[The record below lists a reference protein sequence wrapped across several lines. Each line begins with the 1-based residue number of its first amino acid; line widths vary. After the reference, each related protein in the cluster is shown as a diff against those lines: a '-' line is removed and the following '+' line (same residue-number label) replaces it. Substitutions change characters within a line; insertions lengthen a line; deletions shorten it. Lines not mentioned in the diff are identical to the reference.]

1 MADTASPEDAPI
13 PDPPMPLAVRQP
25 VTPLRRPPRIFR
37 TIREW
42 IQNRLMAVVT
52 ALGEFLVLFAFVLSV
67 ILGSIFVLNNRIIN
81 QTVRTPSVM
90 PGGTYAPDGRAQ
102 YSAGASGKAFAIAFV
117 DGIARKPVPISPSG
131 LALPAVRP
139 KLADEAKAENAL
151 RDAANAAANAL
162 FTGSADTKAALSA
175 PILSGKLLGQLQA
188 AKAGGAQADIVIPTR
203 GTGPAPTQPPRP
215 PTQTPPPTNTPVPDA
230 ATATT
235 APTRPAG
242 TTTPLGG
249 SNATPTQP
257 PASPTN
263 SPAPSATAPP
273 QVTATPVVAVTNSPV
288 PTVTVAPASTT
299 PPTAVP
305 SATALLVSPSPSAAL
320 TSPTVPILPSVT
332 PPVATPTSN
341 VPPTPSVAPT
351 VPASPTPAIAPTSAF
366 SPTTTVTITPTVTPT
381 QTPTPTP
388 TRAGG
393 PSPTALAVVDF
404 STMVGV
410 PGQPVTTSFPGIFS
424 GASASSAGTGGAGSG
439 TPAPIPIGP
448 QGRYERTLLFV
459 NGGGKPIDFLPSAG
473 GFTPSVGADGM
484 PNPLFS
490 DPEQGL
496 QLEITVGGEVRYRG
510 PIDVSLASSPPSLER
525 IQPNGYA
532 AVGIAVFLPVTA
544 PNSMSR
550 QIVTFNLDFTVSRF

>member
-1 MADTASPEDAPI
+1 MADTAPPEEAPI
-13 PDPPMPLAVRQP
+13 PDPPMPLAVRPP

-37 TIREW
+37 TMREW

-52 ALGEFLVLFAFVLSV
+52 ALGEFIFLFAFVLSV

-102 YSAGASGKAFAIAFV
+102 YSSGASGKAFAIAFV
-117 DGIARKPVPISPSG
+117 DGVARKPIPIAASG

-188 AKAGGAQADIVIPTR
+188 AKAGGNQGDIVIPTR
-203 GTGPAPTQPPRP
+203 GTGPPPTPAARQ
-215 PTQTPPPTNTPVPDA
+215 PTQTPPPTNTPVADA
-230 ATATT
+230 ATPTT
-235 APTRPAG
+235 APTKPVG
-242 TTTPLGG
+242 TSTPLGG
-249 SNATPTQP
+249 NVSPTA
-257 PASPTN
+257 PAAPPTN
-263 SPAPSATAPP
+263 SPAPSATPVP
-273 QVTATPVVAVTNSPV
+273 QVTATPIAVVTNSPV
-288 PTVTVAPASTT
+288 PTITVAPSSTV
-299 PPTAVP
+299 PPTAIP
-305 SATALLVSPSPSAAL
+305 SATALLVSPSPSVAL
-320 TSPTVPILPSVT
+320 TTPTVPILPSVT
-332 PPVATPTSN
+332 APVATPTSN

-351 VPASPTPAIAPTSAF
+351 VAVSPTSGISPTSAF

-381 QTPTPTP
+381 ETPTPTP

-404 STMVGV
+404 STLVAV

-424 GASASSAGTGGAGSG
+424 GASASSSGTGGAGPG
-439 TPAPIPIGP
+439 TPAPIAIGP
-448 QGRYERTLLFV
+448 KGRYERTLLFV
-459 NGGGKPIDFLPSAG
+459 NGGTKPIDFLPSAG
-473 GFTPSVGADGM
+473 GFTPAVGPDGL

-490 DPEQGL
+490 DAVNGL
-496 QLEITVGGEVRYRG
+496 QLEITVGGEIRYRG
-510 PIDVSLASSPPSLER
+510 PIDTTQASSPPSLER
-525 IQPNGYA
+525 IQSNGYA

-544 PNSMSR
+544 PNTMAR
-550 QIVTFNLDFTVSRF
+550 QTVTFNIDFTVSRF

>member
-1 MADTASPEDAPI
+1 MADTAPPEEAPI
-13 PDPPMPLAVRQP
+13 PDPPMPLAVRPP

-37 TIREW
+37 TMREW

-52 ALGEFLVLFAFVLSV
+52 ALGEFIFLFAFVLSV
-67 ILGSIFVLNNRIIN
+67 ILGAIFVLNNRIIN

-102 YSAGASGKAFAIAFV
+102 YSSGASGKAFAIAFV

-188 AKAGGAQADIVIPTR
+188 AKAGGMQGDIVIPTR
-203 GTGPAPTQPPRP
+203 GTGPPPTPAARQ
-215 PTQTPPPTNTPVPDA
+215 PTQTPPPTNTPVADA
-230 ATATT
+230 ATPTT
-235 APTRPAG
+235 PPTRPAG
-242 TTTPLGG
+242 TSTPLGG
-249 SNATPTQP
+249 NVSPTPP
-257 PASPTN
+257 PAPPTN
-263 SPAPSATAPP
+263 SPAPSATPVP
-273 QVTATPVVAVTNSPV
+273 QVTATPIPVVTSSPV
-288 PTVTVAPASTT
+288 PTITVAPSSTA
-299 PPTAVP
+299 PPTPIP
-305 SATALLVSPSPSAAL
+305 SATAPLVSPSPSVAL
-320 TSPTVPILPSVT
+320 TTPTVPILPSVT
-332 PPVATPTSN
+332 APVATPTSN

-351 VPASPTPAIAPTSAF
+351 VAVSPTSGISPTSAF

-381 QTPTPTP
+381 ETPTPTP

-404 STMVGV
+404 STLVAV
-410 PGQPVTTSFPGIFS
+410 PGQPVITSFPGIFS
-424 GASASSAGTGGAGSG
+424 SASASSSGTGGAGPG

-448 QGRYERTLLFV
+448 KGRYERTLLFV
-459 NGGGKPIDFLPSAG
+459 NGGSRPIDFLPSTG
-473 GFTPSVGADGM
+473 GFLPAVGADGL

-490 DPEQGL
+490 DAVNGL
-496 QLEITVGGEVRYRG
+496 QLEITVGGEIRYRG
-510 PIDVSLASSPPSLER
+510 PIDVTLASSPPSLER

-532 AVGIAVFLPVTA
+532 AVGIAVYLPVSA

-550 QIVTFNLDFTVSRF
+550 QTVTFNLDFTVSRF